1 MVRAKTQQLLN
12 LLFGFIAIHKEISS
26 LLLGLFL
33 DTPFMAGSEPY
44 SMLKSVM
51 DSKVECDDYYTLAL

>member
-51 DSKVECDDYYTLAL
+51 DPNV